1 VKVKLDKELI
11 KKYGYFLAGALI
23 LLFIYKILDNFGI
36 IASTFSNAIGDFFV
50 IIEPILIGGVLAYF
64 LFRPM
69 RSLEKSIFKMMP
81 KSQNR
86 PRMVRIVA
94 ILVVYII
101 TIVLIVLFFYATI
114 PSVTNSLTAL
124 IDQIPENLAI
134 INAFLNNSLLQGGAT
149 QDVLSGL
156 KQTLNGLQNVTPQDI
171 MNQLSAY
178 FGTNRQSLSSIGSV
192 ALVFVKGTV
201 EFIISFFIVFFI
213 SLYLLLDE
221 ERIIEQVDRLA
232 KAVMNETVYNGTRWV
247 CLTCDDIFYKYFT
260 GKILISILVAFLY
273 YLGLLIIGVDYAPLF
288 ALILGIAN
296 MIPYFG
302 PILGGAT
309 SVLITIIDD
318 PIKALWVG
326 IWVIVLFQI
335 EGNVLAPNV
344 LGKIVKLNPFW
355 ILVSVVIGGS
365 LFGVWGMFIAIP
377 MFAIIKVFLEEG
389 LTRWELRKK
398 KLALQELTENNKQS
412 ETSIN

>member
-1 VKVKLDKELI
+1 MKLKIDKELI
-11 KKYGYFLAGALI
+11 KKYSYFLVGVLI

-36 IASTFSNAIGDFFV
+36 IANTFLKSIGAFFIV
-50 IIEPILIGGVLAYF
+50 IEPIIFGGVLAYF

-69 RSLEKSIFKMMP
+69 RSVETFIFKMIP

-86 PRMVRIVA
+86 SRIVRMSA
-94 ILVVYII
+94 ISIVYII

-124 IDQIPENLAI
+124 IEKIPENLDI

-149 QDVLSGL
+149 QDILAGL
-156 KQTLNGLQNVTPQDI
+156 KHTVAGLQNITPTDI
-171 MNQLSAY
+171 MNQISAY
-178 FGTNRQSLSSIGSV
+178 FGTNPESLSDIGSV

-201 EFIISFFIVFFI
+201 EFIVSFFIVFFI
-213 SLYLLLDE
+213 CLYLMLDE
-221 ERIIEQVDRLA
+221 EKIIEQVDRLA
-232 KAVMNETVYNGTRWV
+232 KAVMNKTLYNGTHWA
-247 CLTCDDIFYKYFT
+247 CITIDDIFYKYFT
-260 GKILISILVAFLY
+260 GKILISILVALLY

-288 ALILGIAN
+288 AVILGIAN

-302 PILGGAT
+302 PIIGGTT
-309 SVLITIIDD
+309 SVLITLIDD

-326 IWVIVLFQI
+326 IWVIVLFQL

-365 LFGVWGMFIAIP
+365 LFGVMGMFIAIP

-389 LTRWELRKK
+389 LTRWELHKE
-398 KLALQELTENNKQS
+398 KLALENPPEDS
-412 ETSIN
+412 EI